1 MTLPTDP
8 ADPADAPD
16 IHFEDVVPGAS
27 FTSATHAITAAD
39 IARFCD
45 LTRDHHPLHQDPEYA
60 RARGFDGVIAH
71 GLYGLALMEGLKTE
85 LGLYRHSSIASLG
98 WDGVRFLRPVVAGDV
113 VRVEFEFVDKRAS
126 SRPSRGVVTETL
138 RLLNQRD
145 ECVIEARHSALLAC
159 RDAASQH

>member
-1 MTLPTDP
+1 MNEPP
-8 ADPADAPD
+8 GAPD
-16 IHFEDVVPGAS
+16 IHFDDVVVGAT
-27 FTSATHAITAAD
+27 FTSATHTVTADD

-45 LTRDHHPLHQDPEYA
+45 LTRDHHPLHQDAGYA

-98 WDGVRFLRPVVAGDV
+98 WDGVRFLRPVVAGDT
-113 VRVEFEFVDKRAS
+113 VRVSVEFVDRRAS
-126 SRPSRGVVTETL
+126 SRPGRGIVTEAL

-159 RDAASQH
+159 RADAAS

>member
-1 MTLPTDP
+1 MNEPP
-8 ADPADAPD
+8 GAPD
-16 IHFEDVVPGAS
+16 IHFDDVVVGAT
-27 FTSATHAITAAD
+27 FTSATHTVTADD

-45 LTRDHHPLHQDPEYA
+45 LTRDHHPLHQDAGYA

-98 WDGVRFLRPVVAGDV
+98 WDGVRFLRPVIAGDS
-113 VRVEFEFVDKRAS
+113 VRVRFEFVGKRVS
-126 SRPSRGVVTETL
+126 SRPGRGIVTEAL
-138 RLLNQRD
+138 WLLDQRG

-159 RDAASQH
+159 RGDAAP

>member
-1 MTLPTDP
+1 MNEPLDRL
-8 ADPADAPD
+8 DQPD
-16 IHFEDVVPGAS
+16 IYFDDVVLGAA
-27 FTSATHAITAAD
+27 FESATHTITADD

-45 LTRDHHPLHQDPEYA
+45 LTRDHHPLHQDAGYA
-60 RARGFDGVIAH
+60 RARGFGGVIAH

-98 WDGVRFLRPVVAGDV
+98 WDGVRFLRPVIAGDT
-113 VRVEFEFVDKRAS
+113 VRVSFEFVDRRAS
-126 SRPSRGVVTETL
+126 SRAGRGIVTETL

-159 RDAASQH
+159 RSDATS

>member
-1 MTLPTDP
+1 MNARPDR
-8 ADPADAPD
+8 PD
-16 IHFEDVVPGAS
+16 IHFDDVVVGAA
-27 FTSATHAITAAD
+27 FTSATHIVTAED

-45 LTRDHHPLHQDPEYA
+45 LTRDHHPLHQDAGYA

-98 WDGVRFLRPVVAGDV
+98 WDGVRFLRPVVAGDT
-113 VRVEFEFVDKRAS
+113 VRVSFEFVDRRAS
-126 SRPSRGVVTETL
+126 SRPGRGIVTEAL

-159 RDAASQH
+159 RGDAAR

>member
-1 MTLPTDP
+1 MNEQTGPIDQ
-8 ADPADAPD
+8 PD
-16 IHFEDVVPGAS
+16 IHFDDVVVGAT
-27 FTSATHAITAAD
+27 FTSAAHTVTAED

-45 LTRDHHPLHQDPEYA
+45 LTRDHHPLHQDAGYA

-98 WDGVRFLRPVVAGDV
+98 WDGVRFLRPVVAGDT
-113 VRVEFEFVDKRAS
+113 VRVRFEFVDRRAS
-126 SRPSRGVVTETL
+126 SRPGRGIVTEAL

-159 RDAASQH
+159 RADAAS